1 MGYGHRLKAVRK
13 ASRFPGMTAAGQPPC
28 ARIEGIA
35 AFFDIDHTV
44 LEINSGHKWI
54 GYQWKNGRMAFGE
67 LMRALWWSVEY
78 RFGLLDFEAMAS
90 RVISTYRGQQVA
102 PLERE
107 VEAWFREE
115 IAATICAEARTQIET
130 HREAGHVVALLSS
143 ATRFMSAPL
152 GRMLGIEHVLCTELG
167 EAGGCFT
174 GTHVSPACYG
184 AGKVVRAEAFA
195 AAHGIDLARS
205 FFYSDS
211 YSDLPMLERV
221 GEPRV
226 VNPDPRLRRLA
237 QRRGWNAQTW
247 RAPRA
252 AAGAPAGRTSSS
264 PAPPEGG

>member
-1 MGYGHRLKAVRK
+1 
-13 ASRFPGMTAAGQPPC
+13 MTAVGLP
-28 ARIEGIA
+28 RTDRIA

-44 LEINSGHKWI
+44 LEINSGTKWI
-54 GYQWKNGRMAFGE
+54 GYQWKNDRMGLGE
-67 LMRALWWSVEY
+67 LLRALWWSVEY

-90 RVISTYRGQQVA
+90 RVLAGYRGQQVA

-107 VEAWFREE
+107 VEAWFRDE
-115 IAATICAEARTQIET
+115 IAATICTEARAQIEV

-167 EAGGCFT
+167 EEGGCFT
-174 GTHVSPACYG
+174 GTHVAPTCYG
-184 AGKVVRAEAFA
+184 PGKVVRAEAFA
-195 AAHGIDLARS
+195 AEHGIDLRRS

-237 QRRGWNAQTW
+237 RRRGWDAQIW
-247 RAPRA
+247 RAGGPSPA
-252 AAGAPAGRTSSS
+252 TEPAAGSV
-264 PAPPEGG
+264 PPRSG